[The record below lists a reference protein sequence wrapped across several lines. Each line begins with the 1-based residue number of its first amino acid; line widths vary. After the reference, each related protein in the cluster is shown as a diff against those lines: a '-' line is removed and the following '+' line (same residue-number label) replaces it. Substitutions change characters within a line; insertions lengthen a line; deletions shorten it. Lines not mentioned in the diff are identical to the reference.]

1 MKTGK
6 KIAILSVVFLIAT
19 VVYFMWPMG
28 RTEESGEQITYTAME
43 EATLPL
49 VYPKM
54 DEVVLAPLLGHREE
68 KAVTAERSSL
78 LVLPEDRSLEVI
90 VGEADNVMSLGYEI
104 RSLNAEHLIE
114 RTELKDWKPEN
125 GEILVTLPIQNLI

>member
-6 KIAILSVVFLIAT
+6 KIAVLSAVFLIAAA
-19 VVYFMWPMG
+19 VYFMWPMG

-54 DEVVLAPLLGHREE
+54 GEITLAPLLGHRE
-68 KAVTAERSSL
+68 KKVMSAERDSL
-78 LVLPEDRSLEVI
+78 LILPEDRRLEV
-90 VGEADNVMSLGYEI
+90 VFEEAKDVQYLRYEI
-104 RSLNAEHLIE
+104 RSLDAEYLI
-114 RTELKDWKPEN
+114 
-125 GEILVTLPIQNLI
+125 

>member
-6 KIAILSVVFLIAT
+6 KIAVLSAVFLIAA

-28 RTEESGEQITYTAME
+28 RTEENGEQITYTAME

-54 DEVVLAPLLGHREE
+54 EEITLAPLLGHRE
-68 KAVTAERSSL
+68 KK
-78 LVLPEDRSLEVI
+78 
-90 VGEADNVMSLGYEI
+90 VMSSGKIRRLSLSADITLSRCPNNGASVISPIFGYTRGSVASSI
-104 RSLNAEHLIE
+104 A
-114 RTELKDWKPEN
+114 
-125 GEILVTLPIQNLI
+125 V